1 MISRVALLGCPT
13 QCHLGDGSS
22 SVGGSVV
29 VVVLLSFGIFSTG
42 KGGHQRERERERERE
57 SNTTFGIIL
66 EFTSIIDEGSISFS
80 K

>member
-42 KGGHQRERERERERE
+42 KGGHQRERERERE